1 MTETVYAR
9 GEGGAIFRL
18 DVPPPPGD
26 GAKPSFARER
36 WDAKIERG
44 DLVVIPDDEIEE
56 RVVDGATVFLNRD
69 GGSWNPPG
77 PLSFSRFLDANRD
90 ANVGPY
96 AANLP
101 ECAPLVTHR
110 LKTTC
115 NWNWSQNLTPIRSIR
130 APSGPRRA
138 PAPTSLFPRS
148 SIRSAS
154 PPT

>member
-56 RVVDGATVFLNRD
+56 RVVDGATVYVHVSSGARA
-69 GGSWNPPG
+69 
-77 PLSFSRFLDANRD
+77 DAVTAVD
-90 ANVGPY
+90 L
-96 AANLP
+96 AARAAELGID
-101 ECAPLVTHR
+101 VDKRWGTKR
-110 LKTTC
+110 LAAEVAKAE
-115 NWNWSQNLTPIRSIR
+115 QAAADRVVLEAR
-130 APSGPRRA
+130 ARE
-138 PAPTSLFPRS
+138 LFDDDELEAIDVMS
-148 SIRSAS
+148 DEDLAAAIAAAEAED
-154 PPT
+154 